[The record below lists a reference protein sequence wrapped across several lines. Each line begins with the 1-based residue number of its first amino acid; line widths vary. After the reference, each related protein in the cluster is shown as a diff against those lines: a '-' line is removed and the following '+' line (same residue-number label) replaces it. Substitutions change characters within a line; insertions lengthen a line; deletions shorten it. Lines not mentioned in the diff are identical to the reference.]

1 MCVLSPGGSVKC
13 QCPLGFHYK
22 NEKCQLP
29 SEPFILV
36 SARHSIVALSLSPGK
51 WITQLPLPSQKNIIA
66 LDIDNYYEVVF
77 WTDVDLRKI
86 FSANLDGTDIKAL
99 LVHDPN
105 RDACRLCVPDGLFYD
120 TGDDKQRLYYTD
132 AEAGEIC
139 YIHIIVSK
147 QNVRINEE
155 DPRPVLV
162 LGGLD
167 KPRAIVIDDGHPRK
181 LYFSEWGSSPRIS
194 SVVIDKGKA
203 QSLPPVPLVSH
214 NLKLPNALALNK
226 NGEWLYFADAGKDYI
241 AAYDIKNGMVRVLSN
256 ATHVHDMV
264 MYTGSHNNE
273 PQLIWSDWV
282 DGVSKM
288 SLNVGP
294 SSIVSL
300 ASSTDVHWASG
311 IKVFSPPPR

>member
-1 MCVLSPGGSVKC
+1 LFLV
-13 QCPLGFHYK
+13 
-22 NEKCQLP
+22 P

-167 KPRAIVIDDGHPRK
+167 KPRAIVIDDGHPR
-181 LYFSEWGSSPRIS
+181 STAS
-194 SVVIDKGKA
+194 
-203 QSLPPVPLVSH
+203 
-214 NLKLPNALALNK
+214 NCLN
-226 NGEWLYFADAGKDYI
+226 
-241 AAYDIKNGMVRVLSN
+241 
-256 ATHVHDMV
+256 
-264 MYTGSHNNE
+264 
-273 PQLIWSDWV
+273 
-282 DGVSKM
+282 
-288 SLNVGP
+288 
-294 SSIVSL
+294 
-300 ASSTDVHWASG
+300 
-311 IKVFSPPPR
+311 